1 MSLYPLSVPPL
12 VTYVLRQDINDDHNF
27 CIFILVHFKNTFHS
41 LILSRFPYRQW
52 YNRVS
57 SSEQIPWKQFYY
69 FLAFEFLCHYCWV
82 IKSHFLFFQP
92 LITSSFWSL
101 RRRNRKKNWI
111 PWERKS
117 WHWRSWRREYF
128 FIRQFVCAQSLQEMK
143 PFVYHMFIILKQ
155 VNERF

>member
-27 CIFILVHFKNTFHS
+27 CIFILVYFKNTFHS

-82 IKSHFLFFQP
+82 IKSNSFSFSHWLHPVFDLAEEETGRRTGFP
-92 LITSSFWSL
+92 EKGSHGTEDHEGVSTSLYDSSCVH
-101 RRRNRKKNWI
+101 NHCRKWNLL
-111 PWERKS
+111 S
-117 WHWRSWRREYF
+117 
-128 FIRQFVCAQSLQEMK
+128 
-143 PFVYHMFIILKQ
+143 IICS
-155 VNERF
+155 